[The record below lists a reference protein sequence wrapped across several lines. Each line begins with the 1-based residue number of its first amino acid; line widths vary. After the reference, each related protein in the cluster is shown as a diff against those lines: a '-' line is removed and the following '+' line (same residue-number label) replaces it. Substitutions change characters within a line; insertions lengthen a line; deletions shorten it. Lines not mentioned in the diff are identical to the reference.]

1 MSHGPDVVFDIVES
15 PLHPDLGPVC
25 AELGLER
32 LAFTQ
37 QRKAMSAMKKQP
49 PDFVVADFYYGYG
62 NNYAGA
68 NISNLDVLLRSV
80 QRFAPNARIIVLAEP
95 SERAHLDKLAALF
108 RLHAT
113 IDLPAGL
120 AQVRAALT
128 AD

>member
-1 MSHGPDVVFDIVES
+1 MSGMVFDIVES
-15 PLHPDLGPVC
+15 PLHPDLGAVC

-37 QRKAMSAMKKQP
+37 QRKAMSALKKQP

-80 QRFAPNARIIVLAEP
+80 ERFAPSARIIVMAEP
-95 SERAHLDKLAALF
+95 NERSHLAKLAALF
-108 RLHAT
+108 SLHAA
-113 IDLPAGL
+113 IDLPADP
-120 AQVRAALT
+120 ARVRAALL
-128 AD
+128 AG